1 MAKPPSYQYTGAKH
15 DPALAV
21 GSGDPDRKLDASVHA
36 MEPPPIYEGAATHQA
51 DYVDD
56 SLPTEDELKT
66 LRRVA
71 DHIPWRA
78 YTIAFVELVERMSY
92 YGTTQVSESDY
103 SQMRRISAN
112 KTRYLSTSS
121 SSQTPV
127 PQPVK
132 PLTQAQPMLSL
143 VL

>member
-21 GSGDPDRKLDASVHA
+21 GSGDPERKLDASVHTI
-36 MEPPPIYEGAATHQA
+36 EPPPIYEGTATHQA

-56 SLPTEDELKT
+56 SLPSEDELKT

-78 YTIAFVELVERMSY
+78 YTVAFVELVERMSY

-103 SQMRRISAN
+103 SQMRISAN

-132 PLTQAQPMLSL
+132 PLTQAQPMPSL